1 MAKILCLNYF
11 FSQATATV
19 SLSNSVHPTD
29 DQEITAASVAE
40 LMTQDSTT
48 ELIPM
53 AEQEEEGGA
62 NDPVSTMEATT
73 SEASNN
79 VPH

>member
-1 MAKILCLNYF
+1 
-11 FSQATATV
+11 
-19 SLSNSVHPTD
+19 
-29 DQEITAASVAE
+29 
-40 LMTQDSTT
+40 MTQDSTT

-62 NDPVSTMEATT
+62 NDPVSTVEATT

-79 VPH
+79 VPHWKDLLLLYF